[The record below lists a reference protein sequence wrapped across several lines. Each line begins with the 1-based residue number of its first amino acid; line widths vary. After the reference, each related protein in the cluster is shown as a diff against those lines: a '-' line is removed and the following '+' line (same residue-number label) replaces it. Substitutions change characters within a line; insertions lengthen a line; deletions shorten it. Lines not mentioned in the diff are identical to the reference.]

1 MTRLSDDVVHRLRE
15 AATWPE
21 LPSDRYEI
29 LRPIGRGGMGAV
41 YAARDLVLDREVAV
55 KVSSVLTPAG
65 GVDEQLR
72 IEARV
77 LAALEHPGIV
87 PVHDAGVLGDG
98 RLFYVMKLV
107 RGETLVDHRPRVDGE
122 TARPRPL
129 RTHRRACG
137 LCACRGHRASR
148 PQTVEHH
155 GRQLRRSAGPRLGRA
170 KHLVSFPQRLS
181 AV

>member
-1 MTRLSDDVVHRLRE
+1 
-15 AATWPE
+15 
-21 LPSDRYEI
+21 
-29 LRPIGRGGMGAV
+29 MGAV

-107 RGETLVDHRPRVDGE
+107 RGETLALVGYGRCRRSFGRCGIDHRR
-122 TARPRPL
+122 
-129 RTHRRACG
+129 
-137 LCACRGHRASR
+137 
-148 PQTVEHH
+148 
-155 GRQLRRSAGPRLGRA
+155 
-170 KHLVSFPQRLS
+170 
-181 AV
+181 